1 MKVCSLF
8 SLIQTGAKY
17 IPVKCHW
24 TIFIHQTNPNIC
36 NFLCHKHKLW
46 ELDCTYNFWPENST
60 MHLQMAKGHRRIFL
74 PLSLAKEELRGKRA
88 AWCLGKAHLS
98 FRWWAHLHGV
108 QPQRLGLYFC
118 GFCSNRILPY
128 FPLSVCMFVC
138 VYVTGVISQL
148 FSLIW

>member
-1 MKVCSLF
+1 MF

-46 ELDCTYNFWPENST
+46 ELDCTYNDGPENST
-60 MHLQMAKGHRRIFL
+60 MHLQMAKGRRHIFL

-98 FRWWAHLHGV
+98 LMWWAHLQGV
-108 QPQRLGLYFC
+108 QPQRLGLF
-118 GFCSNRILPY
+118 FLRILLKQNTAL
-128 FPLSVCMFVC
+128 LSTFSMYVCMYVC
-138 VYVTGVISQL
+138 HRRDISTFL
-148 FSLIW
+148 TYLII